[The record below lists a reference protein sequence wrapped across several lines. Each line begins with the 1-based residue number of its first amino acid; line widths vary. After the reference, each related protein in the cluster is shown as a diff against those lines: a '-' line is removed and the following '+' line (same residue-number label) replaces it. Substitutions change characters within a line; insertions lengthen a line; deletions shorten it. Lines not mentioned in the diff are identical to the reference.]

1 MALGLGM
8 LAFGPSA
15 SASTTTWVNASTS
28 QFTSLGLNTP
38 TAVDFLGTG
47 DLTMTRTSAIG
58 SPIATDTWSGTFSTP
73 VGGQSNPDWVL
84 GTRSYFDLES
94 TTTGSAGSTV
104 SYEFTFSGGLAT
116 TSQLVFIDFDARE
129 QVTVKAYDASN
140 TLISFAGTTIT
151 LSPGQDSTPRYQDI
165 SWAAGSGATGVLRNT
180 FADSETNVIAS
191 ISSSTSIHRLVYEF
205 DFSQVV
211 DGATVRFQFAAAVPA
226 PGAIALLGI
235 AGLAGRRRVRRSPGP
250 RHVVASGTAAPPAR
264 G

>member
-15 SASTTTWVNASTS
+15 SASTTTWVNASTN

-58 SPIATDTWSGTFSTP
+58 SPILADTWTGTFTTP
-73 VGGQSNPDWVL
+73 IGGRSNPDWVL
-84 GTRSYFDLES
+84 GTRSYFELRS
-94 TTTGSAGSTV
+94 TAAGSVASTV

-129 QVTVKAYDASN
+129 RVTIKAYDVSN
-140 TLISFAGTTIT
+140 TLISFASTTML

-165 SWAAGSGATGVLRNT
+165 SWASSAGATGVLQNVL
-180 FADSETNVIAS
+180 ANSESNVIAS

-205 DFSQVV
+205 DFSAVANA
-211 DGATVRFQFAAAVPA
+211 ATLRFQVAAAVPA
-226 PGAIALLGI
+226 PGAVALLGL
-235 AGLAGRRRVRRSPGP
+235 AGMAGRRRIRR
-250 RHVVASGTAAPPAR
+250 
-264 G
+264 